1 MAPIRLHL
9 GQFRL
14 GPLSGT
20 ALWADA
26 RDRPHAEGSPNRGPI
41 TMTARNA
48 ARARSITAAADR
60 LRTAAASRAACAPV
74 RDLLGASDVDAAYLV
89 QQTNIQIQIDA
100 DGRTVVGRKI
110 GLTSAAVQRQV
121 GVEEPDFG
129 VLLDDMDVSG
139 SGPVPTERLLQ
150 PRAEAE
156 IAFVLAR
163 DIDHDVEDTAAL
175 RSCIEYASA
184 AIEIVDSRIADWDI
198 AITDTI
204 ADNASGGLF
213 ALGVDR
219 VGLEAIEPRA
229 VTMKMFRNGALA
241 SYGDGSACLGDPLE
255 AVLWL
260 ARTALRYGD
269 PLRRGQVVLSGA
281 LGPLVPVGFGTHLRA
296 ELSGLGSVELK
307 FANAEAA

>member
-1 MAPIRLHL
+1 
-9 GQFRL
+9 
-14 GPLSGT
+14 
-20 ALWADA
+20 
-26 RDRPHAEGSPNRGPI
+26 
-41 TMTARNA
+41 
-48 ARARSITAAADR
+48 
-60 LRTAAASRAACAPV
+60 
-74 RDLLGASDVDAAYLV
+74 
-89 QQTNIQIQIDA
+89 
-100 DGRTVVGRKI
+100 
-110 GLTSAAVQRQV
+110 LTSAAVQRQV